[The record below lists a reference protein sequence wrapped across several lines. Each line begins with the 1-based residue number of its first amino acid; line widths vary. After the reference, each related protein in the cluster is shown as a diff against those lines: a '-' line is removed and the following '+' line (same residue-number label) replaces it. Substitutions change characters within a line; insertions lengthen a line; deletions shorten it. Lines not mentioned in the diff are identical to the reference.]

1 MTDPEGE
8 IEILLVEDDADD
20 AELTL
25 RALRKVHVLNKVLWV
40 KDGQQALHYLCGTGP
55 YADRGHDRHP
65 KLILLDLKM
74 PKIGGIEVLTHIRSD
89 ARMRTIPVV
98 VMTSSTSEEDVT
110 RCYRLGVN
118 SYVSKP
124 LELGEFAEAV
134 AKIGRYWIMTN
145 RPLRS
150 DSIAAL

>member
-1 MTDPEGE
+1 MGDPEAE
-8 IEILLVEDDADD
+8 IEILLVEDNADD

-25 RALRKVHVLNKVLWV
+25 RALRKVHVVNKILWV

-55 YADRGHDRHP
+55 YADRGQDRHP

-89 ARMRTIPVV
+89 ARMRSIPVV

-124 LELGEFAEAV
+124 LELGAFAEAV
-134 AKIGRYWIMTN
+134 AKIGMCWIMTN

-150 DSIAAL
+150 DPVAAL

>member
-1 MTDPEGE
+1 MVDPEAE

-25 RALRKVHVLNKVLWV
+25 RALRKVHVQNSVLWV

-55 YADRGHDRHP
+55 YAERGRNRHP

-124 LELGEFAEAV
+124 LELGAFAEAV
-134 AKIGRYWIMTN
+134 AKIGMYWIMTN

-150 DSIAAL
+150 DPIAAL